1 MAEQA
6 TLKRERYRRSSRSLN
21 LADLAQRVIDFYN
34 KDMESRDQDREQ
46 RLQRY
51 AKYRMWTEGIGG
63 PWEGSSDVPLSDMQE
78 KSLRV
83 QDTLHN
89 AVMSTRPAINAMAVQ
104 PHNQA
109 RQPYVDNLLDYQF
122 FEEAQGETI
131 VGDMAEAFLNDGV
144 FTVFVPWVTESR
156 KMSVSLLFDPIPEDK
171 APSEYFVAIIRGKKG
186 DGVRIEPIGDPEQP
200 WDFRVFDAD
209 YSPTDPVKAKMTIW
223 KFYTGREGRVEAS
236 VRGERVIFDGPMPRV
251 MDYDDVFHP
260 PRAANLQPPGPSNPG
275 GATHVI
281 LRDTPTKDEIVNLY
295 KRGFY
300 DLLDKDAVEKLTGVQ
315 RDVTMDD
322 DEETQ
327 SDDLAGKNEKAGDT
341 GKATSHETLTR
352 LLCFDRYDIDGDGLD
367 EDVMIWVILETKQ
380 VVRLR
385 ELQEMYPTL
394 VPNRPRPF
402 AEASLFP
409 VRGRRV
415 GISLLEQIEG
425 LHDTIKAIVDQTMD
439 ANTLAVVPF
448 FFYRPTS
455 SMHSERI
462 RLGPGEGFPLAEPM
476 RDVNFPQIGNPN
488 AQAMALNLVQLLTQ
502 WEERVTVVGDMQ
514 LGRVPAGKSSALRTS
529 QNMQSLIAAGSPR
542 PERIM
547 RRFFNGFRQMF
558 SIMHDL
564 NQFFLPKNK
573 QIRIMGNP
581 KPGQDPYVNYADRD
595 LIAGRYQFTFKA
607 NVMNTTAQD
616 FQASLQ
622 ELFGTFASMLFIQL
636 GIVGP
641 DEIFTMAQ
649 DVAKS
654 RGIDAAE
661 RGYIKPPSPGLMR
674 PKMFA
679 EEAMAYILENGQI
692 PDVAPHEAGGY
703 AEHLQRFTLYVQQ
716 LMDEQVDTGAI
727 TAEQGQMIRS
737 YQVTMAQRAA
747 EEARQAQMAA
757 NAAALQQGAQGG
769 QQQPGPGRPP
779 QGPPQAPGGN
789 PPISGGG
796 ELYDESMPTAG
807 GGANQ

>member
-1 MAEQA
+1 MAEAA
-6 TLKRERYRRSSRSLN
+6 TLKRERYRRTSRSLD
-21 LADLAQRVIDFYN
+21 LTKLAQRVIDFYEA
-34 KDMESRDQDREQ
+34 DMTSRDADREQ

-51 AKYRMWTEGIGG
+51 AKYRMWTEGVGG
-63 PWEGSSDVPLSDMQE
+63 PWQGSSDVPLSDMQE

-89 AVMSTRPAINAMAVQ
+89 AVMSSRPVVNAMAVQ
-104 PHNQA
+104 SVNQP
-109 RQPYVDNLLDYQF
+109 RQQYVDNLLDYQF
-122 FEEAQGETI
+122 FAEAPGETL
-131 VGDMAEAFLNDGV
+131 VGDMSEAFLNDGV

-156 KMSVSLLFDPIPEDK
+156 KVSVTLLFDPIPEDA
-171 APSEYFVAIIRGKKG
+171 APSDYFQSIIKG
-186 DGVRIEPIGDPEQP
+186 LKGEGARIEPFGDPEQP

-209 YSPTDPVKAKMTIW
+209 YSPTDPVKAKMAIV
-223 KFYTGREGRVEAS
+223 KFYTGKEGRVEAC
-236 VRGERVIFDGPMPRV
+236 VRGERIIFDGPMPRV

-275 GATHVI
+275 GAGHVI
-281 LRDTPTKDEIVNLY
+281 LRDTPTKDEIVNLHR
-295 KRGFY
+295 RGFY
-300 DLLDKDAVEKLTGVQ
+300 DLLSKDDVEKLTGIK
-315 RDVTMDD
+315 RDVNMDD

-327 SDDLAGKNEKAGDT
+327 RDDLAGRSEDAANT

-352 LLCFDRYDIDGDGLD
+352 LLCFDRYDLDGDGLD
-367 EDVMIWVILETKQ
+367 EDVMIWVIKETKQ
-380 VVRLR
+380 VVRIR
-385 ELQEMYPTL
+385 ELQEMYPTM

-409 VRGRRV
+409 VRGRRG
-415 GISLLEQIEG
+415 GISLLEQLEG

-439 ANTLAVVPF
+439 ANTLAVIPF

-488 AQAMALNLVQLLTQ
+488 AQAMALNLVQMLQQ
-502 WEERVTVVGDMQ
+502 WEERVTVVGDLQ

-529 QNMQSLIAAGSPR
+529 QNMQSLVSAGSPR

-547 RRFFNGFRQMF
+547 RRFFGGVVQIF

-607 NVMNTTAQD
+607 NVLNTTAQEL
-616 FQASLQ
+616 QASLQ
-622 ELFGTFASMLFIQL
+622 ELFGTFASALFIQL

-641 DEIFTMAQ
+641 DELFTMGQ
-649 DVAKS
+649 DLAKS

-679 EEAMAYILENGQI
+679 QEAMLYILENGQP

-703 AEHLQRFTLYVQQ
+703 AEHLQMFQMLVQQ
-716 LMDEQVDTGAI
+716 LMDETVDTGAI
-727 TAEQGQMIRS
+727 TAEQGQIIRA
-737 YQVTMAQRAA
+737 YQATTAQRAG
-747 EEARQAQMAA
+747 EEAQKAQMMA

-779 QGPPQAPGGN
+779 QGPPTVQSGN
-789 PPISGGG
+789 PQISGGG
-796 ELYDESMPTAG
+796 ELYDESLPSAG
-807 GGANQ
+807 GGGQQ